1 MEELNR
7 LPVWFW
13 LLLVPLLI
21 GQSTWLFI
29 DARKRDSI
37 PWFWGLWGLIH
48 FPMPLV
54 FYFIFVRSGW
64 FRRGKKDR
72 KSK

>member
-1 MEELNR
+1 MEELTR

-13 LLLVPLLI
+13 LILFPVLI
-21 GQSTWLFI
+21 AQSTWLFI

-37 PWFWGLWGLIH
+37 PWFWGIWGLVH

-64 FRRGKKDR
+64 FGRGRRGR
-72 KSK
+72 KRS